1 MPARCSLRLSWRGS
15 RGHNVRLSNNR
26 LTSGCSGTS
35 RPPKLSASKSRSLK
49 PHASAS
55 IRMKPEVSPV
65 RTLRSVLDERV
76 READPFL
83 YEKLENHRVRCF
95 ACGHCCPI
103 PEGQPGVCKVRYNR
117 GGTLYVPWGYTAG
130 TQRDPVEKKPFFH
143 AYPGALAYSFG
154 MLGCD
159 LHCAYCQ
166 NWVTSQALRD
176 PNAVSPPLEA
186 NPDLLVK
193 DALAQGAK
201 VVVSTYN
208 EPLITSEW
216 AVAVFRQARQ
226 AGLLTAFVS
235 NGNGTPQVLE
245 YLHPWIDLYKVDLK
259 SFDDRHYRQ
268 LGGRLQPILDT
279 IRTLYKM
286 GIWLEIVTLLIP
298 GFNDSDDELHRLTE
312 FVAGV
317 SPDIP
322 WHITAFHQDYKMTSP
337 ADTRPEDLQRAA
349 AIGRETGLRY
359 IYAGN
364 LPGRVEDLEDT
375 HCHQCGELLIQ
386 RTGYSIKKYKLT
398 EQGACPRCYTPL
410 PGRWSKKFDGQI
422 AASPFRPRRREP
434 LVKIL
439 SQP

>member
-1 MPARCSLRLSWRGS
+1 MATLQDILTADDRVQEGDPALW
-15 RGHNVRLSNNR
+15 
-26 LTSGCSGTS
+26 
-35 RPPKLSASKSRSLK
+35 
-49 PHASAS
+49 
-55 IRMKPEVSPV
+55 
-65 RTLRSVLDERV
+65 
-76 READPFL
+76 
-83 YEKLENHRVRCF
+83 EKLDRNRVRCY

-103 PEGQPGVCKVRYNR
+103 PEGQPGVCKVRFNL
-117 GGTLYVPWGYTAG
+117 GGTLYVPYGYVAG
-130 TQRDPVEKKPFFH
+130 VQCDPIEKKPFFH
-143 AYPGALAYSFG
+143 AHPGALAYSFG

-186 NPDLLVK
+186 DPELLVK

-259 SFDDRHYRQ
+259 SFDDRHYRE

-279 IRTLYKM
+279 IRSLHRM
-286 GIWLEIVTLLIP
+286 GVWLEIVTLLIP
-298 GFNDSDDELHRLTE
+298 GFNDSDGELRNLTT
-312 FVAGV
+312 FLAGV
-317 SPDIP
+317 SPDVP
-322 WHITAFHQDYKMTSP
+322 WHVTAFHQDYKMTSP
-337 ADTRPEDLQRAA
+337 ADTRPGDLLRAA
-349 AIGRETGLRY
+349 AIGRDAGLRY

-364 LPGRVEDLEDT
+364 LPGRVEGLEDT
-375 HCHQCGELLIQ
+375 HCHRCGEMLIQ
-386 RTGYSIKKYKLT
+386 RHGYSIEEYKLT
-398 EQGACPRCYTPL
+398 AQGDCPACHTPV

-422 AASPFRPRRREP
+422 AAAPFLPRRQAQ
-434 LVKIL
+434 LVRIL
-439 SQP
+439 SRP

>member
-1 MPARCSLRLSWRGS
+1 VA
-15 RGHNVRLSNNR
+15 
-26 LTSGCSGTS
+26 
-35 RPPKLSASKSRSLK
+35 
-49 PHASAS
+49 
-55 IRMKPEVSPV
+55 
-65 RTLRSVLDERV
+65 TLRDILTADSRV
-76 READPFL
+76 REGDPAL
-83 YEKLENHRVRCF
+83 WEKLDRDRVRCY

-103 PEGQPGVCKVRYNR
+103 PEGQPGVCKVRFNHR
-117 GGTLYVPWGYTAG
+117 GTLYVPWGYVAG
-130 TQRDPVEKKPFFH
+130 IQCDPIEKKPFFH
-143 AYPGALAYSFG
+143 AHPGALAYSFG

-159 LHCAYCQ
+159 LHCSYCQ

-176 PNAVSPPLEA
+176 PNAVSAPLEA
-186 NPDLLVK
+186 DPDLLVK

-259 SFDDRHYRQ
+259 SFDDHHYRQ

-279 IRTLYKM
+279 IRSLHQM
-286 GIWLEIVTLLIP
+286 GVWLEIVTLLIP
-298 GFNDSDDELHRLTE
+298 GFNDGDDELRNLTS
-312 FVAGV
+312 FLSDV

-322 WHITAFHQDYKMTSP
+322 WHVTAFHQDYKMTSP
-337 ADTRPEDLQRAA
+337 ADTRPEDLLRAA
-349 AIGRETGLRY
+349 AIGREAGLRY

-364 LPGRVEDLEDT
+364 LPGRVQDLEDT
-375 HCHQCGELLIQ
+375 HCHQCGEMLIQ
-386 RTGYSIKKYKLT
+386 RYGYSIARYRLT
-398 EQGACPRCYTPL
+398 PQGNCPACDTPL

-422 AASPFRPRRREP
+422 TASPFLPRRQAR

>member
-1 MPARCSLRLSWRGS
+1 
-15 RGHNVRLSNNR
+15 
-26 LTSGCSGTS
+26 
-35 RPPKLSASKSRSLK
+35 
-49 PHASAS
+49 
-55 IRMKPEVSPV
+55 
-65 RTLRSVLDERV
+65 
-76 READPFL
+76 
-83 YEKLENHRVRCF
+83 
-95 ACGHCCPI
+95 
-103 PEGQPGVCKVRYNR
+103 
-117 GGTLYVPWGYTAG
+117 
-130 TQRDPVEKKPFFH
+130 
-143 AYPGALAYSFG
+143 

-159 LHCAYCQ
+159 LHCSYCQ

-176 PNAVSPPLEA
+176 PNAVSAPLEVD
-186 NPDLLVK
+186 PELLVK

-201 VVVSTYN
+201 VLVSTYN

-259 SFDDRHYRQ
+259 SFDDHHYRQ

-279 IRTLYKM
+279 IRSLHQM
-286 GIWLEIVTLLIP
+286 GVWLEIVTLLIP
-298 GFNDSDDELHRLTE
+298 GFNDGDDELRNLTS
-312 FVAGV
+312 FLSDV

-322 WHITAFHQDYKMTSP
+322 WHVTAFHQDYKMTSP
-337 ADTRPEDLQRAA
+337 ADTRPADLLRAA
-349 AIGRETGLRY
+349 AIGQEAGLRY

-364 LPGRVEDLEDT
+364 LPGRVKDLEDT
-375 HCHQCGELLIQ
+375 HCHQCGEMLI
-386 RTGYSIKKYKLT
+386 RRYGYLIEKYRLT
-398 EQGACPRCYTPL
+398 PEGNCPACHTPL

-422 AASPFRPRRREP
+422 AASPFVPRRHAQ

>member
-1 MPARCSLRLSWRGS
+1 MYVATL
-15 RGHNVRLSNNR
+15 HDI
-26 LTSGCSGTS
+26 LT
-35 RPPKLSASKSRSLK
+35 A
-49 PHASAS
+49 
-55 IRMKPEVSPV
+55 
-65 RTLRSVLDERV
+65 DERV
-76 READPFL
+76 REGAPAL
-83 YEKLENHRVRCF
+83 WEKLDRDRVRCY

-103 PEGQPGVCKVRYNR
+103 AEGQPGVCRVRFNH
-117 GGTLYVPWGYTAG
+117 GGTLYVPWGYVAG
-130 TQRDPVEKKPFFH
+130 VQCDPIEKKPFFH
-143 AYPGALAYSFG
+143 AHPGALAYSFG

-159 LHCAYCQ
+159 LHCSYCQ

-186 NPDLLVK
+186 DPQLLIK

-201 VVVSTYN
+201 LVVSTYN

-268 LGGRLQPILDT
+268 LGGRLQPILET
-279 IRTLYKM
+279 IQALYRM
-286 GIWLEIVTLLIP
+286 GIWLEIVTLLIS
-298 GFNDSDDELHRLTE
+298 GFNDSDDELRELTT
-312 FVAGV
+312 FLASV

-322 WHITAFHQDYKMTSP
+322 WHVTAFHQDYKMTSP
-337 ADTRPEDLQRAA
+337 ADTRAKDLQRAA
-349 AIGRETGLRY
+349 AIGRDAGLRY

-364 LPGRVEDLEDT
+364 LPGQVGDLEDT
-375 HCHQCGELLIQ
+375 RCSKCGELLIK
-386 RTGYSIKKYKLT
+386 RNGYFIDDYRLSP
-398 EQGACPRCYTPL
+398 EGDCPACHMPV

-422 AASPFRPRRREP
+422 TASPFRPHRQGQ

-439 SQP
+439 SQ